1 MGSDSVATLS
11 KIFMEHDGY
20 VSDKWEQYLPAYE
33 AVLRGFIDSAKPVR
47 LLEIGV
53 QNGGSLQIWSKYLP
67 PGSIMVGI
75 DIDPTCAGFRPET
88 NISILIGDAGDKV
101 AIDRM
106 LGDAKFDIIIDDA
119 SHRSDHVVSTF
130 NACFGRLSCGGL
142 YIVEDLHCSYRSSYG
157 GGFHLAGSSMEWF
170 KGLADALNSDH
181 FEPDASGK
189 LDGIELE
196 RLGKLGRQIARIT
209 FFDSLVVV
217 EKLTSE
223 RRRPYRRV
231 VTGQNAPV
239 VDVIGAIALD
249 PNSLRSLL
257 LSPAADRTFG
267 PELLDRLASAIEE
280 VGRSRAM
287 LAQAETRHENQIYAA
302 SARIERYTA
311 DAADRDAEIVR
322 LRDALSASDLQLS
335 SAKAYRDA
343 ETARLRDAL
352 SASDLQLSSAKADR
366 DAETARLRDALSASD
381 LQLSS
386 VKAERDAE
394 IARLEDALS
403 ASDLQL
409 SSAKAERDAE
419 VARLQDALS
428 ASDLQLSS
436 AKVER
441 DAEIARS
448 AEKDALLNQA
458 ERIISDI
465 SERYAKILRKNSFR
479 RLRYALKMALLGFPV
494 RTSQYNLIRNSVF
507 FDQNYYLGSN
517 PDVKAAS
524 LDAAVHYLQFGGQQ
538 GRDPGPQFSE
548 AGYRVRSPDVAASL
562 SALEHYESHGRNEDR
577 RLLSSGPPQ
586 PR

>member
-1 MGSDSVATLS
+1 MGSL
-11 KIFMEHDGY
+11 I
-20 VSDKWEQYLPAYE
+20 
-33 AVLRGFIDSAKPVR
+33 SAKPVR

-75 DIDPTCAGFRPET
+75 DIDPACAGFRPET

-101 AIDRM
+101 AIDRI

-130 NACFGRLSCGGL
+130 NACFGRLNCGGL
-142 YIVEDLHCSYRSSYG
+142 YIVEDLHCSYRSSHG
-157 GGFHLAGSSMEWF
+157 GGFRLAGSSMEWF
-170 KGLADALNSDH
+170 KGLADALNVDH

-196 RLGKLGRQIARIT
+196 RLGQLGREIARIT

-223 RRRPYRRV
+223 RRRPYRRI
-231 VTGQNAPV
+231 VTGQNAHV
-239 VDVIGAIALD
+239 VDVIGTIALD
-249 PNSLRSLL
+249 PNTLRNLL
-257 LSPAADRTFG
+257 LSPAADSKFR
-267 PELLDRLASAIEE
+267 PELLERLASAIEE

-287 LAQAETRHENQIYAA
+287 LAQEETRHENQMHAA
-302 SARIERYTA
+302 SARIERHTA
-311 DAADRDAEIVR
+311 DAA
-322 LRDALSASDLQLS
+322 
-335 SAKAYRDA
+335 
-343 ETARLRDAL
+343 
-352 SASDLQLSSAKADR
+352 
-366 DAETARLRDALSASD
+366 
-381 LQLSS
+381 
-386 VKAERDAE
+386 ERDGE
-394 IARLEDALS
+394 IARLQDALS

-436 AKVER
+436 AKAERDAEVARLQDALSASDLQLSSAKAER
-441 DAEIARS
+441 DAEIARLQDALS
-448 AEKDALLNQA
+448 ASDLQLSSAKAERDAEIARLAEKDALLDQA

-465 SERYAKILRKNSFR
+465 SERYTRILRKHSFR
-479 RLRYALKMALLGFPV
+479 KLRYALKMVLLRFPV
-494 RTSQYNLIRNSVF
+494 RTSQYNLIRNSAF

-517 PDVKAAS
+517 PDVKAAKF
-524 LDAAVHYLQFGGQQ
+524 DAAVHYLQFGGQQ
-538 GRDPGPQFSE
+538 GRDPGPRFSE
-548 AGYRVRSPDVAASL
+548 AGYRVLSPDVAASSL
-562 SALEHYESHGRNEDR
+562 SALEHYESHGRNEGR
-577 RLLSSGPPQ
+577 RLLSSGPRQ

>member
-1 MGSDSVATLS
+1 MSQRHDPNGARAEIDPGVGDSVTTLS
-11 KIFMEHDGY
+11 KIFIEHDGY
-20 VSDKWEQYLPAYE
+20 ISDKWEQYLPAYE

-75 DIDPTCAGFRPET
+75 DIDPACAGFRPET

-101 AIDRM
+101 AIDRI

-130 NACFGRLSCGGL
+130 NACFGRLNCGGL
-142 YIVEDLHCSYRSSYG
+142 YIVEDLHCSYRSSHG
-157 GGFHLAGSSMEWF
+157 GGFRLAGSSMEWF
-170 KGLADALNSDH
+170 KGLADALNVDH

-196 RLGKLGRQIARIT
+196 RLGQLGREIARIT

-223 RRRPYRRV
+223 RRRPYRRI
-231 VTGQNAPV
+231 VTGQNAHV
-239 VDVIGAIALD
+239 VDVIGTIALD
-249 PNSLRSLL
+249 PNTLRNLL
-257 LSPAADRTFG
+257 LSPAADSKFR
-267 PELLDRLASAIEE
+267 PELLERLASAIEE

-287 LAQAETRHENQIYAA
+287 LAQEETRHENQMHAA

-311 DAADRDAEIVR
+311 DAA
-322 LRDALSASDLQLS
+322 
-335 SAKAYRDA
+335 
-343 ETARLRDAL
+343 
-352 SASDLQLSSAKADR
+352 
-366 DAETARLRDALSASD
+366 
-381 LQLSS
+381 
-386 VKAERDAE
+386 ERDGE
-394 IARLEDALS
+394 IARLQDALS

-436 AKVER
+436 ARAER
-441 DAEIARS
+441 DAEIARL
-448 AEKDALLNQA
+448 AEKDALLDQA

-465 SERYAKILRKNSFR
+465 SERYTRILRKHSFR
-479 RLRYALKMALLGFPV
+479 RLRYALKMVLLRFPV
-494 RTSQYNLIRNSVF
+494 RTSQYNLIRNSAF

-517 PDVKAAS
+517 PDVKAAKF
-524 LDAAVHYLQFGGQQ
+524 DAAVHYLQFGGQQ
-538 GRDPGPQFSE
+538 GRDPGPRFSE
-548 AGYRVRSPDVAASL
+548 AGYRVLSPDVGASSL
-562 SALEHYESHGRNEDR
+562 SALEHYESHGRNEGR
-577 RLLSSGPPQ
+577 RLLSSGPRQ

>member
-1 MGSDSVATLS
+1 MSQRHDSPNVAREGDGVATLS
-11 KIFMEHDGY
+11 KIFIEHDGY
-20 VSDKWEQYLPAYE
+20 ISDKWEQYLPAYE

-75 DIDPTCAGFRPET
+75 DIDPACAGFRPET

-130 NACFGRLSCGGL
+130 NACFGRLNCGGL

-170 KGLADALNSDH
+170 KGLADALNVDH
-181 FEPDASGK
+181 FEPDASAK

-196 RLGKLGRQIARIT
+196 RLGQLGREIARIT

-223 RRRPYRRV
+223 RRRPYRRI
-231 VTGQNAPV
+231 VTGQNAHV
-239 VDVIGAIALD
+239 VDVIGTIALD

-257 LSPAADRTFG
+257 LSPAADSKFR

-287 LAQAETRHENQIYAA
+287 LAQAETRHENQMHAA
-302 SARIERYTA
+302 SARIERYAA
-311 DAADRDAEIVR
+311 DAAERDAEAAR
-322 LRDALSASDLQLS
+322 LQDALSASDLQLS
-335 SAKAYRDA
+335 LAKAERDA
-343 ETARLRDAL
+343 EAARLQDAL
-352 SASDLQLSSAKADR
+352 SASDLQLSLA
-366 DAETARLRDALSASD
+366 
-381 LQLSS
+381 
-386 VKAERDAE
+386 KAERDAE
-394 IARLEDALS
+394 VARLHDALS

-419 VARLQDALS
+419 AARLQDALS
-428 ASDLQLSS
+428 ASDLQLSL
-436 AKVER
+436 AKAER
-441 DAEIARS
+441 DAEIARL
-448 AEKDALLNQA
+448 AEKDALLDQA

-465 SERYAKILRKNSFR
+465 SERYARILRNNSFR
-479 RLRYALKMALLGFPV
+479 KLRYALKMVLLRFPV
-494 RTSQYNLIRNSVF
+494 RTSQYNLIRNSAF

-517 PDVKAAS
+517 PDVKAAKF
-524 LDAAVHYLQFGGQQ
+524 DAAVHYLQFGGQQ

-548 AGYRVRSPDVAASL
+548 AGYRVLSPDVAASSL
-562 SALEHYESHGRNEDR
+562 SALEHYESHGRNEGR
-577 RLLSSGPPQ
+577 RLLSSGPRQ